1 MNKKLMKISGILF
14 LIAGI
19 GLMATVLFAGRHNNN
34 MPIASVFVALG
45 IIYIALSTRKP
56 SA

>member
-19 GLMATVLFAGRHNNN
+19 GLMATVLFAGRHNNI
-34 MPIASVFVALG
+34 PTASVFVALG